1 MDREDALQRRVIRL
15 ALLLT
20 AEPIRAAEA
29 LAIILTTNP
38 DILRI
43 GESRI
48 DRMIV
53 QHARGELLPQPA
65 SSEAPDSDIPLG
77 AVVSLSD
84 PARRLWDACRTLDLQ
99 PREAWILRDLEE
111 MDEIPTARA
120 MDCSR
125 TAIETVHRPAALNI
139 LRQTM
144 AEDYEPAL
152 SELRSALEHLDP
164 EPMLARAHAARDH
177 AIRRRRFTTLILIGV
192 LLACFAILT
201 YILFDLLAWDKNNE
215 IDPSIY
221 SNQAP
226 GSVRPG
232 PMNAPDSFPS
242 QLPPTP
248 PQR

>member
-20 AEPIRAAEA
+20 AEPRRAADA
-29 LAIILTTNP
+29 LAIILSTNP

-53 QHARGELLPQPA
+53 QHARGEIAPLPA
-65 SSEAPDSDIPLG
+65 YSETTVSDVPLD
-77 AVVSLSD
+77 AVVSLTE
-84 PARRLWDACRTLDLQ
+84 PARRLWDACRTLEAQ

-125 TAIETVHRPAALNI
+125 TAIETVHRPTALNL
-139 LRQTM
+139 LRE
-144 AEDYEPAL
+144 ALADDYDPAL
-152 SELRSALEHLDP
+152 AELRTALERLDP
-164 EPMLARAHAARDH
+164 EPMLALAHAAREH
-177 AIRRRRFTTLILIGV
+177 AIRRRRFTTLILLGI
-192 LLACFAILT
+192 LLVCFGILT
-201 YILFDLLAWDKNNE
+201 YILFDLLAWDNANE

>member
-1 MDREDALQRRVIRL
+1 MDREEALQRRVIRL

-20 AEPIRAAEA
+20 AEPSRAADA
-29 LAIILTTNP
+29 LAIILSTNP

-48 DRMIV
+48 DRMII
-53 QHARGELLPQPA
+53 QHARGELAPKTA
-65 SSEAPDSDIPLG
+65 SVTDIPLQT
-77 AVVSLSD
+77 VVSLSE
-84 PARRLWDACRTLDLQ
+84 PARRLWNASRTLDTQ

-125 TAIETVHRPAALNI
+125 TAIESVHRPAALNT
-139 LRQTM
+139 LRQ
-144 AEDYEPAL
+144 ALPEDYDTAL
-152 SELRSALEHLDP
+152 DDLRAALERLDP
-164 EPMLARAHAARDH
+164 DPMLVRARAARDRTL
-177 AIRRRRFTTLILIGV
+177 RRRRITTVILIGV
-192 LLACFAILT
+192 LLACFALLT
-201 YILFDLLAWDKNNE
+201 YILFDLLAWDKANE

-221 SNQAP
+221 STPAP

-242 QLPPTP
+242 HIPPTP

>member
-20 AEPIRAAEA
+20 AEPSRAADA
-29 LAIILTTNP
+29 LAIILSTNP

-53 QHARGELLPQPA
+53 QHARGELAPQPTSA
-65 SSEAPDSDIPLG
+65 SDIPLET
-77 AVVSLSD
+77 VVSLTE
-84 PARRLWDACRTLDLQ
+84 PARRLWDACRTLETQ

-125 TAIETVHRPAALNI
+125 TAIETVHRPAALNL
-139 LRQTM
+139 LRQSL
-144 AEDYEPAL
+144 ADDYDAAL
-152 SELRSALEHLDP
+152 AQLRTALERLDP
-164 EPMLARAHAARDH
+164 EPMLARARAAREH
-177 AIRRRRFTTLILIGV
+177 AIRRRRFTTLILIGI
-192 LLACFAILT
+192 LLVCFGILT
-201 YILFDLLAWDKNNE
+201 YILFDLLAWDNANE